1 MSTEVVESGMEI
13 DFRLTGETDSLR
25 LVELKS
31 YQTFKQLFANVSEV
45 RVVTFCTTPQYLIET
60 IDDIA
65 SDAVFEVIVGDA
77 TTYREQLQDSIEL
90 ADRLEQLRR
99 DGHVSI
105 FECPNRN
112 VHDKLYRL
120 TDTGETVTWII
131 GSANFS
137 KNGWSG
143 QHNTAIVLETPTE
156 SAIDEEL
163 TAYFE
168 SIRETY
174 AEPFM
179 ADLTTAID
187 DARDERRETI
197 ETWLDV
203 GTTGETPEA
212 EFIAEVTDHID
223 ETVDP
228 DPIAVAIG
236 DDRSSSQNNRAAG
249 TVAVDGLPDH
259 RVSLSL
265 AHLDKAAR
273 DEITKQFTSAGGSVT
288 QDTLTLTPGVF
299 QEVSTR
305 RFGVPP
311 MRYQAIDGQ
320 PELRFHADGRVYDLT
335 EPLPDDPAEVDDAL
349 AHLESYFDLVAE
361 YGRTSDPD
369 GLRAT
374 LFEALLWMF
383 WSPFATRHAAFY
395 QSAGLEE
402 LDKTLP
408 MLYIHGDP
416 SSGKG
421 TFARFALSLIS
432 RGRVNRPVDAD
443 SVDVRKLRALR
454 AADTC
459 FPLVVDDIKADR
471 VNSFGLLRNYW
482 TDHWQPGRH
491 FPRFCF
497 ISNDKRPEGPERER
511 MRLLHFDVHFD
522 PTDQEGQ
529 AEVNRLIAMDNP
541 LFSWFAHQYLR
552 TDLRLHPSG
561 TQAPPI
567 VEVRAVMQDLY
578 VYAERPFPDYFPT
591 VPAEM
596 VHDVG
601 RDRWKELLESDR
613 VTVKTVDEGLQIR
626 FDKEMRFDYT
636 EYIRAVPLYCR
647 PDRRGLDLIIREP
660 AAFEAWLGSQPWRKE
675 PRFKRITRY
684 ITG

>member
-1 MSTEVVESGMEI
+1 MEI
-13 DFRLTGETDSLR
+13 DFQMVSRKDSFR

-31 YQTFKQLFANVSEV
+31 YQTFKQFFTDVLEV

-65 SDAVFEVIVGDA
+65 PDAEFEVIVGDA
-77 TTYREQLQDSIEL
+77 TSYREQLQDSVEL

-99 DGHVSI
+99 DDRVSI

-120 TDTGETVTWII
+120 TRTGETVTWII

-137 KNGWSG
+137 KNGWSR
-143 QHNTAIVLETPTE
+143 QHNSAIVLDTTTG
-156 SAIDEEL
+156 SAIDQEL
-163 TAYFE
+163 TEYFDG
-168 SIRETY
+168 IREAY

-179 ADLTTAID
+179 ADLAAAID
-187 DARDERRETI
+187 AGGERREAI

-223 ETVDP
+223 ESVDP
-228 DPIAVAIG
+228 DPIAVAVG
-236 DDRSSSQNNRAAG
+236 DDRSSSQKRTSAADA
-249 TVAVDGLPDH
+249 VAVDGLPDH

-273 DEITKQFTSAGGSVT
+273 DEVTKQFTSAGGSVT

-299 QEVSTR
+299 QEVSAR

-311 MRYQAIDGQ
+311 MRYRTVDRQ

-395 QSAGLEE
+395 RSAGLEE

-432 RGRVNRPVDAD
+432 RGRVVRPVDAD
-443 SVDVRKLRALR
+443 GVDVRKLRALR

-529 AEVNRLIAMDNP
+529 AEVNRLIATDNP
-541 LFSWFAHQYLR
+541 LFSWFAFQYLR
-552 TDLRLHPSG
+552 TELSLQPSG

-567 VEVRAVMQDLY
+567 VEVRTVMQNLY
-578 VYAERPFPDYFPT
+578 AYAGRPLPDYFPT

-613 VTVKTVDEGLQIR
+613 VTVNTVDEGLQIR

-647 PDRRGLDLIIREP
+647 PDRRGLDLIVREP
-660 AAFEAWLGSQPWRKE
+660 AAFEAWLGSQPWENESRL
-675 PRFKRITRY
+675 KRIARH